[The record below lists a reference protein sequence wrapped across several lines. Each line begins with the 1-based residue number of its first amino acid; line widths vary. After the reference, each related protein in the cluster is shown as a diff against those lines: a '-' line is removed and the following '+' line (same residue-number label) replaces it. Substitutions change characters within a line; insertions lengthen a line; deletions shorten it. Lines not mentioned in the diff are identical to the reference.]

1 MRIHDY
7 RATVTW
13 TGNTGSGTTSY
24 GSYSRDHEV
33 RAPNRPPILG
43 SSDPDFRG
51 DPSRYSPEELLVSA
65 LSACHMLWYLH
76 LCATSGLNVTAY
88 TDEALG
94 EMTEHPDGSGQFR
107 RVTLHPR
114 LELAAPGDLDL
125 ARELHRKAHRLC
137 FIARSVNFEVLCQP
151 EVIIRAGAGR

>member
-24 GSYSRDHEV
+24 GSYGRDHEV

-65 LSACHMLWYLH
+65 VSACHMLWYLH

-88 TDEALG
+88 LDEALG
-94 EMTEHPDGSGQFR
+94 EMTEHPDGSGEFR
-107 RVTLHPR
+107 RVTLRPR
-114 LELAAPGDLDL
+114 VELAAPGDLDL

-137 FIARSVNFEVLCQP
+137 FIARSLNFEVLCQP

>member
-13 TGNTGSGTTSY
+13 TGNTGAGTTSY
-24 GSYSRDHEV
+24 GSYGRDHEV

-65 LSACHMLWYLH
+65 VSACHMLWYLH

-88 TDEALG
+88 LDEALG
-94 EMTEHPDGSGQFR
+94 EMTEHPDGSGEFR
-107 RVTLHPR
+107 RVTLRPR
-114 LELAAPGDLDL
+114 VELAAPGDLDL

-137 FIARSVNFEVLCQP
+137 FIARSLNFEVLCQP